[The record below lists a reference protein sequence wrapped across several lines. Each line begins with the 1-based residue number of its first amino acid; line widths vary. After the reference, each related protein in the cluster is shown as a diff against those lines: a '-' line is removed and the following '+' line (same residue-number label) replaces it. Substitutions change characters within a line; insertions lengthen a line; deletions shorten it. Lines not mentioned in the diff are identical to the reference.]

1 METSRDLARHYSA
14 KLPDVKVE
22 LLGATLAGVKAETLG
37 KAPGTTVTDV
47 NAEEVL
53 VKRGRVDTKTLD
65 DALADTLV
73 EEVVEL
79 LFIKPEAETLD
90 DATVDK
96 FATLEFEVLLVRLI
110 DDGVRATGK
119 VIVEK

>member
-47 NAEEVL
+47 NAEEVKL
-53 VKRGRVDTKTLD
+53 WS
-65 DALADTLV
+65 
-73 EEVVEL
+73 
-79 LFIKPEAETLD
+79 
-90 DATVDK
+90 
-96 FATLEFEVLLVRLI
+96 RLI
-110 DDGVRATGK
+110 LIFLK
-119 VIVEK
+119 LQ

>member
-79 LFIKPEAETLD
+79 LFIKLEAETLD

>member
-47 NAEEVL
+47 NAEVVL

>member
-1 METSRDLARHYSA
+1 MARHYSA

>member
-1 METSRDLARHYSA
+1 METSRDFARHYSA

>member
-22 LLGATLAGVKAETLG
+22 LLGATLAWVKAETLG

>member
-53 VKRGRVDTKTLD
+53 VKRGRGDTKTLD

>member
-14 KLPDVKVE
+14 RLPDVKVE
-22 LLGATLAGVKAETLG
+22 LLVAKLAGVKAETLG
-37 KAPGTTVTDV
+37 KEPGTTVTDV
-47 NAEEVL
+47 NAEVVL

-65 DALADTLV
+65 DALVDTLL

-79 LFIKPEAETLD
+79 LFIKLEAETLD

-96 FATLEFEVLLVRLI
+96 FAKEEFEVLLVRLI

>member
-1 METSRDLARHYSA
+1 METSRDLARHYST